1 MTMAN
6 LLEDFP
12 VIQDIGN
19 KTSQIELGRS
29 DLRLTVIESVSG
41 VLPDYFQ
48 TAVYSLNFLVRGKI
62 TANINH
68 QLYEISAPCF
78 SSILINQ
85 MISVTESSD
94 DVLQYVLSFSPQFAD
109 ELNLRMPLDS
119 HINAYM
125 RPVFPMTEQQMQV
138 AMHYL
143 TLLREVIQSPEISN
157 AHDVVVDLV
166 RSLAYYIH
174 GFYNRSFSSLY
185 TLSRAEELTGR
196 FLSEV
201 EQHCR
206 EHHNISWYAS
216 EMNISPKYL
225 ANVVKQVTGR
235 TAGDCITQ
243 NLVKQAKS
251 LLLATSLSVQEIAD
265 CLGFQNQSHFGT
277 FLRRTTGLNPKV
289 FRQKGIRIT

>member
-1 MTMAN
+1 MAN

-12 VIQDIGN
+12 ILQDIGN
-19 KTSQIELGRS
+19 KTSQITLGRN
-29 DLRLTVIESVSG
+29 DLRLTVVESVSG

-48 TAVYSLNFLVRGKI
+48 TAVYSLDFLVRGKI
-62 TANINH
+62 TAIINH
-68 QLYEISAPCF
+68 QLYEIAAPCF

-85 MISVTESSD
+85 MLSVTESSD
-94 DVLQYVLSFSPQFAD
+94 DVVEYVLSFSPQFAD

-143 TLLREVIQSPEISN
+143 TLMREVVQSPEIGN
-157 AHDVVVDLV
+157 AHDVVLDLV
-166 RSLAYYIH
+166 RSLVYYIH

-185 TLSRAEELTGR
+185 TLSRAEELAGR
-196 FLSEV
+196 FLSLV

-206 EHHNISWYAS
+206 EQHSIGWYAS
-216 EMNISPKYL
+216 EMNLSPKYL

-243 NLVKQAKS
+243 DLVKQAKS

-265 CLGFQNQSHFGT
+265 RLGFQNQSHFGT
-277 FLRRTTGLNPKV
+277 FFRRIVGVSPME
-289 FRQKGIRIT
+289 FRKGK